1 VATVLRQSGGWAKVP
16 LGGGGVFVFLKLP
29 PAACTIPGYEI
40 NLRHCYDSYNHMET
54 SIKIIHDKHFTTRS
68 RQLLLYGNQALPVS
82 HCEGKNE
89 RANKES
95 GEPQLPREWER
106 VDLSRLHDLR
116 LLGAKKYM
124 TVTNSK
130 RRNI

>member
-1 VATVLRQSGGWAKVP
+1 METEKRQRGNSFATIG
-16 LGGGGVFVFLKLP
+16 GGGGVFVFLKLP

-89 RANKES
+89 LANKIIWRASAPE
-95 GEPQLPREWER
+95 G
-106 VDLSRLHDLR
+106 VGASRFVAL
-116 LLGAKKYM
+116 A
-124 TVTNSK
+124 
-130 RRNI
+130 